1 MPPAYPTMPY
11 GSSSLRYAVR
21 MRPFLSI
28 SVPEVPNFSEFKS
41 LVSLAPSNTNGFV
54 ASEKHKTSFTT
65 QNEQASSILEV
76 AEQAFQVARKGW
88 EGINKTPAE
97 TARCIGCEDWWK
109 DSVKNVLKSCINA
122 NIMVATAK
130 KGLATDRSKSAREV
144 LSVQITDGQEGHHP
158 WWIIPRI
165 TVKQ

>member
-1 MPPAYPTMPY
+1 M
-11 GSSSLRYAVR
+11 
-21 MRPFLSI
+21 

-41 LVSLAPSNTNGFV
+41 LVSLASSNKNGYV
-54 ASEKHKTSFTT
+54 ALEQQKANFIT
-65 QNEQASSILEV
+65 QNEQGLSILEV
-76 AEQAFQVARKGW
+76 AEQAFKVARKGW

-97 TARCIGCEDWWK
+97 TARCIGCEDWWR

-130 KGLATDRSKSAREV
+130 KGLAKDGSKSAPDT
-144 LSVQITDGQEGHHP
+144 LSVQITDSQEGHHP

-165 TVKQ
+165 TTVK